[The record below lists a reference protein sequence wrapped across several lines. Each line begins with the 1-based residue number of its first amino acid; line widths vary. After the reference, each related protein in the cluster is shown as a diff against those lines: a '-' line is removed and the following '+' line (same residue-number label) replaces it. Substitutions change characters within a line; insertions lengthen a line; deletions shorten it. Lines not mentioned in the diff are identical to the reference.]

1 MVPALM
7 LAVLCSTV
15 GVAFKRIQKDVKPL
29 NFIEFSCAIFF
40 GRKKNMAKAAKCLE
54 SGGVPMQGYLAGG
67 NAAEAAEAAA
77 TNSPHPSGRGLSS
90 WRASPKTQDDCRT
103 TA

>member
-40 GRKKNMAKAAKCLE
+40 GRKKKYGEGSEML
-54 SGGVPMQGYLAGG
+54 GVRRGPNAGISRRW
-67 NAAEAAEAAA
+67 ER
-77 TNSPHPSGRGLSS
+77 S
-90 WRASPKTQDDCRT
+90 
-103 TA
+103 